1 MRIKRGVVCKVPG
14 WEPCGLLTNVTLP
27 LFITSHPGPYTA
39 NWMVISFNFKRYRY
53 KNAHNGQEI
62 TESHKGM
69 AWTGENGQSGSTM
82 QYPGDA
88 LRPEFGTQNGSGP
101 RLLLGE
107 HESQDCSGLFAAGW
121 AIEGHAPKVCFFLCK
136 MGLQSVNLRVVFI
149 FITLSGVATFFTS
162 QW

>member
-62 TESHKGM
+62 TESHNGM

-88 LRPEFGTQNGSGP
+88 LRPEFGTQKVPDRACYWENTKVRTVLGSLQRAGP
-101 RLLLGE
+101 SR
-107 HESQDCSGLFAAGW
+107 ATP
-121 AIEGHAPKVCFFLCK
+121 PK
-136 MGLQSVNLRVVFI
+136 SVSSCAKWGFK
-149 FITLSGVATFFTS
+149 A
-162 QW
+162 